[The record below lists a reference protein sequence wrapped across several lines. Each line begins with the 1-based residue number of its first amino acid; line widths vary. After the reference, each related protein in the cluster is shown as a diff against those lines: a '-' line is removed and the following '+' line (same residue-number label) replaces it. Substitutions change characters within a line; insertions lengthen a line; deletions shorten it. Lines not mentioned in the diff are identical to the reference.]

1 MYDYGSAKE
10 NFEHYNQTTAPLY
23 SLNNIKIPVA
33 IYWVS
38 DFSESV
44 FSELKS
50 FLFSNQIN

>member
-50 FLFSNQIN
+50 FLFSN